1 MNVVIKHHTAHI
13 NASSVTTFS
22 VDFLDSIVV
31 LYVVLTPPNAPE
43 EAVTDGYEGALY
55 VLAVWYLMTSF
66 ITERPRLR
74 ELQTRARGARFKVR
88 EKRRKLPCHIHKPCV
103 CKRNIVAL
111 LH

>member
-22 VDFLDSIVV
+22 VDLLDSIVV

-66 ITERPRLR
+66 ITERPTEVERIADSSSWSTFQSSR
-74 ELQTRARGARFKVR
+74 EASKAPMPYT
-88 EKRRKLPCHIHKPCV
+88 
-103 CKRNIVAL
+103 
-111 LH
+111 